1 MTTEVQCTICGRL
14 IESNTVTKKTYS
26 KGDII
31 DYGCPYDGAKA
42 PLRATSGS
50 KKTKVE
56 PPKVETATEEE
67 CCESSTEEDC
77 CES

>member
-14 IESNTVTKKTYS
+14 IESTTVTKKTYS

-42 PLRATSGS
+42 PLRATSNKVT
-50 KKTKVE
+50 KKKPSAENTYIGHDVE
-56 PPKVETATEEE
+56 RD
-67 CCESSTEEDC
+67 ED
-77 CES
+77 EHKPV

>member
-1 MTTEVQCTICGRL
+1 MTTEVQCTVCGRL

-56 PPKVETATEEE
+56 PPKVETIKVEPTTEEE
-67 CCESSTEEDC
+67 CCEN
-77 CES
+77 

>member
-31 DYGCPYDGAKA
+31 DYGCPYDGAQA
-42 PLRATSGS
+42 PLRATSD
-50 KKTKVE
+50 KKAKKKKVSSSPAYRGTLGEESIDESE
-56 PPKVETATEEE
+56 PL
-67 CCESSTEEDC
+67 
-77 CES
+77 